1 MTNLGILTVPK
12 QIRKDLGNGVGYAF
26 NGQHFDAPAGLD
38 VEAFANSLTA
48 PLSVITQVTKLCDMD
63 CGFCSEVMQKKDP
76 TLKELETMEEN
87 LRGVARVFLSGSE
100 PLLRRDFIEIVDMY
114 AAHHIVAVP
123 TNATHGLQHAARAE
137 GARIAW
143 PGTQPDGARA
153 RVGDLVVRLSAVVVG
168 AVMVDGTLHQRF
180 SVALPEAPVHRR
192 PPRPACRWPLAVPP
206 GQQVAPV

>member
-1 MTNLGILTVPK
+1 MTNLGMLTVPK
-12 QIRKDLGNGVGYAF
+12 QIRKDLGDGVGYAF

-76 TLKELETMEEN
+76 SLKELETMEEN
-87 LRGVARVFLSGSE
+87 LRGVARVFLSGGE

-123 TNATHGLQHAARAE
+123 TRHPRSAAR
-137 GARIAW
+137 R
-143 PGTQPDGARA
+143 PGG
-153 RVGDLVVRLSAVVVG
+153 
-168 AVMVDGTLHQRF
+168 
-180 SVALPEAPVHRR
+180 RR
-192 PPRPACRWPLAVPP
+192 TYRMAGHSTGRCPCTGR
-206 GQQVAPV
+206 